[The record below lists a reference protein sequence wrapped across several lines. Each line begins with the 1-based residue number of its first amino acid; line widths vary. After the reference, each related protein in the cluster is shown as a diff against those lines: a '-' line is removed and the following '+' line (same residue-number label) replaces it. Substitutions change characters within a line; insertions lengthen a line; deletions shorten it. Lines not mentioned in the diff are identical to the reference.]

1 MIEKISTSPPER
13 IAVKV
18 NKAAERMI
26 RKQHPWVFE
35 SAITKQSKEGKAGD
49 LAIIYDQKNN
59 KLLAIGLYDPDSPI
73 RIKLL
78 QFKQSAKINPT
89 WFLSKIQAAYE
100 RRKSLLATRTNSYR
114 LIYGEND
121 GLPALIADV
130 YAKVL
135 VIKIYARIW
144 LPYLEELIPALLAI
158 SACETVVLRLSRNVQ
173 KLLPELED
181 GQVIHGT
188 LAKENIIFL
197 EHGLRFSANVVKG
210 HKTGYFLD
218 HRHNRKKIGELSK
231 NRSVLDI
238 FAYAGGFSVH
248 ALSGEAK
255 RVVSLDISAQA
266 LAMAKQNTVL
276 NDLTARHETMAI
288 DAFDGMQQLAQK
300 KEKFD
305 IVIVDPPAFAK
316 REKEVEKALHSYAR
330 LVKLAIPLVQ
340 KNGILLMC
348 SCSSR
353 VKAEGFFDLIIN
365 TLQKS
370 KRSFRE
376 LERTFHDVDHPI
388 GFPEG
393 AYLKSIYFQIL

>member
-1 MIEKISTSPPER
+1 MIRNLSTYTPER
-13 IAVKV
+13 IAIKV

-35 SAITKQSKEGKAGD
+35 SAITKQSKEGRAGD
-49 LAIIYDQKNN
+49 LSIIYDQKNN
-59 KLLAIGLYDPDSPI
+59 KLLAIGLYDPDSSI
-73 RIKLL
+73 RVKLL
-78 QFKQSAKINPT
+78 QFKQKAHIDQAWFKAKI
-89 WFLSKIQAAYE
+89 QVAYQK
-100 RRKSLLATRTNSYR
+100 RASLLATKTNSYR

-130 YAKVL
+130 YDKVL

-144 LPYLEELIPALLAI
+144 LPYLEMILPLLLEV
-158 SACETVVLRLSRNVQ
+158 SKCKTVVLRLSRNVQ
-173 KLLPELED
+173 KLLPDLVD
-181 GQVIHGT
+181 GEVIYGN
-188 LAKENIIFL
+188 LAQENIVFL
-197 EHGLRFSANVVKG
+197 EHGLHFSANVVKG

-218 HRHNRKKIGELSK
+218 HRHNRKKIGELAK
-231 NRSVLDI
+231 NKSVLDI

-248 ALSGEAK
+248 ALAGGAK
-255 RVVSLDISAQA
+255 QVVSLDISAQA
-266 LAMAKQNTVL
+266 LSMAKQNVAL
-276 NDLTARHETMAI
+276 NGLTARHETMAI
-288 DAFDGMQQLAQK
+288 DAFEGMQQLAQNG
-300 KEKFD
+300 EKFD

-316 REKEVEKALHSYAR
+316 REKEIEKALHSYAR

-353 VKAEGFFDLIIN
+353 VKTDIFFELITN

-370 KRSFRE
+370 KRSFQE

-393 AYLKSIYFQIL
+393 

>member
-1 MIEKISTSPPER
+1 MIKKNSTLPPER

-18 NKAAERMI
+18 NKIAERMI
-26 RKQHPWVFE
+26 RKRHPWVFE

-73 RIKLL
+73 RIKIL
-78 QFKQSAKINPT
+78 QFRQGAKIDRT

-100 RRKSLLATRTNSYR
+100 QRRSLLATKTNSYR

-130 YAKVL
+130 YDEVL
-135 VIKIYARIW
+135 VIKLYARIW
-144 LPYLEELIPALLAI
+144 LPYLEEILPLLLAT

-181 GQVIHGT
+181 GQVIHGK
-188 LAKENIIFL
+188 LAEENIIFL
-197 EHGLRFSANVVKG
+197 EHGLRFSANVIKG

-218 HRHNRKKIGELSK
+218 HRHNRKQIGTLSK
-231 NRSVLDI
+231 NKSVLDI

-248 ALSGEAK
+248 ALAGEAE

-266 LAMAKQNTVL
+266 LAMAKQNAAL
-276 NDLTARHETMAI
+276 NDLTARHETMAV
-288 DAFDGMQQLAQK
+288 DAFEGMQQLAQQ

-316 REKEVEKALHSYAR
+316 REKEVEKALYSYAR

-353 VKAEGFFDLIIN
+353 VKSEAFFELIIN

-376 LERTFHDVDHPI
+376 LKRTFHDIDHPI

-393 AYLKSIYFQIL
+393 AYLKSVYFRVL